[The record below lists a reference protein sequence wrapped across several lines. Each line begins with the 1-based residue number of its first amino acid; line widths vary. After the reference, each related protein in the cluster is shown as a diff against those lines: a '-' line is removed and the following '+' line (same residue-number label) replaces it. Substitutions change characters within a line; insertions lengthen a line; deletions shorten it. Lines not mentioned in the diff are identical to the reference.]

1 MDMTGKAPH
10 RDQWRK
16 LIPRSIFKR
25 WKQISSC
32 LPFCLCFSTMR
43 ALTAGTSTPM
53 LVKAGTWCFLT
64 PQTGRV
70 KTTINSHPA
79 ASNTL
84 AISWSWRKMTASRVR
99 KKYQCPASCLH
110 CALVAAA
117 FRLYLYLCICS
128 CVYLLVCSFW
138 AVSDQPICGNQI
150 IEEGEECDVGNKDT
164 DLCCYS
170 AKEPVGIQC
179 HLKPGKICRYST
191 WKCAKMISKTVIS
204 CSGLSEYL

>member
-84 AISWSWRKMTASRVR
+84 ATSWSWRKMTASRVR

-117 FRLYLYLCICS
+117 FRPNLYLCICS

-191 WKCAKMISKTVIS
+191 CTQHQSVRKWFPK
-204 CSGLSEYL
+204 L